1 MRLMVLH
8 DVKNEDGIKS
18 FFNEVY
24 ETFIKV
30 SCPTVNMS
38 SICSWYSIPPSKLAE
53 NLKYNYY
60 TCVVQG
66 LKNIYVLF
74 TKITL
79 IL

>member
-30 SCPTVNMS
+30 SCP
-38 SICSWYSIPPSKLAE
+38 IE
-53 NLKYNYY
+53 NIEH
-60 TCVVQG
+60 VQ
-66 LKNIYVLF
+66 YVLSVF
-74 TKITL
+74 LQVNWLKMLNIMNVHVL
-79 IL
+79 CKV